1 MSIII
6 LVDEEQQLS
15 LISETPSII
24 KRSPTIQSS
33 TVSVDTHF
41 PATPRKINIRVDKE
55 KEEENDDRH
64 LTIPKVIA
72 VSSSSE
78 TLTGKITFRREIRVF
93 EGMKNHSIAANL

>member
-15 LISETPSII
+15 LISETPPII

-33 TVSVDTHF
+33 IVSVDTQF
-41 PATPRKINIRVDKE
+41 PATPRKIRMNKE
-55 KEEENDDRH
+55 KEEENDGHH

-78 TLTGKITFRREIRVF
+78 TLTGKVTF
-93 EGMKNHSIAANL
+93 